1 MYWSCW
7 QQTGCVYINSNAD
20 QGIKTDASMVENCC
34 VTVFANTNCVNVVP
48 SVAMND
54 AVSKVTVDESVWK
67 DNGATMVT
75 EFVSDMVTD

>member
-1 MYWSCW
+1 
-7 QQTGCVYINSNAD
+7 
-20 QGIKTDASMVENCC
+20 MVENCC

-54 AVSKVTVDESVWK
+54 AVSKVTVDERVWK
-67 DNGATMVT
+67 DSGAFMVT